1 LRSNQQKQK
10 VKSLLWL
17 KRLLL
22 WAIWLSALIVLIIT
36 LFFSDPIANWLS
48 NLGFIKILD
57 ALSKLGVLIGVTVFL
72 LELPKREE
80 RIISE
85 RKRSHFEYWK
95 AIDAAAASGI
105 VTSYARKIALE
116 ELANDGV
123 SLRNIDA
130 PNADLKRID
139 LTGADLVGAN
149 LTRADFT
156 EAKLDEANLSKAKL
170 YRARL
175 YGTSLLK
182 AKLESTDLREVLYD
196 EHTKFPIGFDAGAV
210 GAYLIAPH
218 VSLQQVKLSKA
229 ILWDVNLL
237 GANLEESD
245 FTEASFRGAILKNA
259 NFQRANLK
267 GANFGDA
274 NLEGAKLNHA
284 NIQGAN
290 FWNAKGLT
298 IEQVK
303 SAQNW
308 ETAEYSNNFYEKLGL
323 SPQLTISTDQVI

>member
-1 LRSNQQKQK
+1 MRSNQSKQK

-22 WAIWLSALIVLIIT
+22 WAVWLSALIVLIIT

-80 RIISE
+80 RIQAE

-95 AIDAAAASGI
+95 AIDASAASGT

-116 ELANDGV
+116 ELASDSV

-149 LTRADFT
+149 LTGADLT
-156 EAKLDEANLSKAKL
+156 GAILDEANLSKADL

-175 YGTSLLK
+175 YGASLLK

-196 EHTKFPIGFDAGAV
+196 EDTKFPIGFNAV
-210 GAYLIAPH
+210 AAGAYLIAPH

-229 ILWDVNLL
+229 ILWGVNLQS
-237 GANLEESD
+237 ANLEESD

-259 NFQRANLK
+259 NFKRANLN
-267 GANFGDA
+267 GAKFGDA
-274 NLEGAKLNHA
+274 NLEGAKLNNA

-290 FWNAKGLT
+290 FWNVKGLT
-298 IEQVK
+298 VEQVK

-308 ETAEYSNNFYEKLGL
+308 ETAEYSKIFCEQLGL
-323 SPQLTISTDQVI
+323 SPRLMP

>member
-1 LRSNQQKQK
+1 LKSNHSKPK
-10 VKSLLWL
+10 LKSLLWL

-22 WAIWLSALIVLIIT
+22 WAVWLSALILLIIT
-36 LFFSDPIANWLS
+36 LFFSTPIANWLS
-48 NLGFIKILD
+48 NLAFIKILD

-80 RIISE
+80 RILAE
-85 RKRSHFEYWK
+85 RQRSHFEYWK
-95 AIDAAAASGI
+95 AIDAAAASGT

-116 ELANDGV
+116 ELAGDGV

-149 LTRADFT
+149 LTGADFT
-156 EAKLDEANLSKAKL
+156 GSILDEANLSKADL

-175 YGTSLLK
+175 YGASLLK
-182 AKLESTDLREVLYD
+182 AKLESTDLREVVYD
-196 EHTKFPIGFDAGAV
+196 EHTKFPIGFNAAAA

-229 ILWDVNLL
+229 ILWGVNLEE
-237 GANLEESD
+237 ANLEESD
-245 FTEASFRGAILKNA
+245 FTEASFHGAVLKNA

-267 GANFGDA
+267 GAKFGNA
-274 NLEGAKLNHA
+274 NLEGVKLKNA
-284 NIQGAN
+284 NIERAN

-308 ETAEYSNNFYEKLGL
+308 ETAEYSNNFCEQLGL
-323 SPQLTISTDQVI
+323 SPR

>member
-1 LRSNQQKQK
+1 LRSNQSKEK

-22 WAIWLSALIVLIIT
+22 WAVWLSALIVLIIT

-80 RIISE
+80 RILSE

-95 AIDAAAASGI
+95 AIDAAAASGT

-116 ELANDGV
+116 ELARDGV
-123 SLRNIDA
+123 YLRNIDA

-139 LTGADLVGAN
+139 LTGANLTGAN
-149 LTRADFT
+149 LTGADLT
-156 EAKLDEANLSKAKL
+156 EAILDEANLNKANL

-175 YGTSLLK
+175 YGASIIK
-182 AKLESTDLREVLYD
+182 AQLESTDLREVLYD
-196 EHTKFPIGFDAGAV
+196 KHTQFPINFNAAAA

-229 ILWDVNLL
+229 IFWGVNLQE
-237 GANLEESD
+237 ANLEESD
-245 FTEASFRGAILKNA
+245 FTEASFHGAILKNA

-267 GANFGDA
+267 GAKFGNA
-274 NLEGAKLNHA
+274 NLEGAKLNNA

-308 ETAEYSNNFYEKLGL
+308 ETAEYSKNFREKLGL
-323 SPQLTISTDQVI
+323 

>member
-1 LRSNQQKQK
+1 MRSNQSKQK

-22 WAIWLSALIVLIIT
+22 WAVWLNALIVLIIS

-80 RIISE
+80 RIQAE

-95 AIDAAAASGI
+95 AIDAAAASGT

-116 ELANDGV
+116 ELASDGV

-130 PNADLKRID
+130 PNADLKRVD
-139 LTGADLVGAN
+139 LTGADLLGAN
-149 LTRADFT
+149 LTGADFT
-156 EAKLDEANLSKAKL
+156 GATLDEANLSKADL

-175 YGTSLLK
+175 YGASLLK

-196 EHTKFPIGFDAGAV
+196 EYTKFSIGFNAAAA

-229 ILWDVNLL
+229 ILWGVNLQS
-237 GANLEESD
+237 ANLEGSD
-245 FTEASFRGAILKNA
+245 FTEASFHGAVLKNA
-259 NFQRANLK
+259 NLQSANLK
-267 GANFGDA
+267 GAKFGNA
-274 NLEGAKLNHA
+274 NLEGAKLNNA
-284 NIQGAN
+284 NIEGAN
-290 FWNAKGLT
+290 FWNVKGLT
-298 IEQVK
+298 VEQVK

-308 ETAEYSNNFYEKLGL
+308 ETAEYSKNFCEQLGL
-323 SPQLTISTDQVI
+323 SPG

>member
-1 LRSNQQKQK
+1 MRSNQSKQK

-22 WAIWLSALIVLIIT
+22 WAVWLSALIVLIIT

-80 RIISE
+80 RIQAE

-95 AIDAAAASGI
+95 AIDAAAASGT

-116 ELANDGV
+116 ELASDGV

-130 PNADLKRID
+130 PNADLKRVD
-139 LTGADLVGAN
+139 LTGADLLGAN
-149 LTRADFT
+149 LTGADFT
-156 EAKLDEANLSKAKL
+156 GATLDEANLSKADL

-175 YGTSLLK
+175 YGASLLK

-196 EHTKFPIGFDAGAV
+196 EDTKFPIGFNAV
-210 GAYLIAPH
+210 AAGAYLIAPH

-229 ILWDVNLL
+229 ILWGVNLQS
-237 GANLEESD
+237 ANLEESD

-259 NFQRANLK
+259 NFKRANLN
-267 GANFGDA
+267 GAKFGDA
-274 NLEGAKLNHA
+274 NLEGAKLNNA

-290 FWNAKGLT
+290 FWNVKGLT
-298 IEQVK
+298 VEQVK

-308 ETAEYSNNFYEKLGL
+308 ETAEYSKIFCEQLGL
-323 SPQLTISTDQVI
+323 SPRLMP

>member
-1 LRSNQQKQK
+1 MRSNQSKQK

-22 WAIWLSALIVLIIT
+22 WAVWLSALIVLIIT

-80 RIISE
+80 RIQAE

-95 AIDAAAASGI
+95 AIDAAAASGT

-116 ELANDGV
+116 ELASDGV

-130 PNADLKRID
+130 PNADLKRVD
-139 LTGADLVGAN
+139 LTGADLLGAN
-149 LTRADFT
+149 LTGADFT
-156 EAKLDEANLSKAKL
+156 GATLDEANLSKADL

-175 YGTSLLK
+175 YGASLLK

-196 EHTKFPIGFDAGAV
+196 EYTKFSIGFNAAAA

-229 ILWDVNLL
+229 ILWGVNLQS
-237 GANLEESD
+237 ANLEGSD
-245 FTEASFRGAILKNA
+245 FTEASFHGAVLKNA
-259 NFQRANLK
+259 NLQSANLK
-267 GANFGDA
+267 GAKFGNA
-274 NLEGAKLNHA
+274 NLEGAKLNNA
-284 NIQGAN
+284 NIEGAN
-290 FWNAKGLT
+290 FWNVKGLT
-298 IEQVK
+298 VEQVK
-303 SAQNW
+303 YAQNW
-308 ETAEYSNNFYEKLGL
+308 ETAEYSKNFCEQLGL
-323 SPQLTISTDQVI
+323 SPRLMP

>member
-1 LRSNQQKQK
+1 MT
-10 VKSLLWL
+10 
-17 KRLLL
+17 
-22 WAIWLSALIVLIIT
+22 VLTVT
-36 LFFSDPIANWLS
+36 LFFSDSIASWLS
-48 NLGFIKILD
+48 NLAFIKILD

-80 RIISE
+80 RIVSE

-95 AIDAAAASGI
+95 AIDAAAASGT

-116 ELANDGV
+116 ELANDRV

-130 PNADLKRID
+130 PNVDLKRVD

-149 LTRADFT
+149 FTGADFT
-156 EAKLDEANLSKAKL
+156 EAILDDANLNKAKL

-182 AKLESTDLREVLYD
+182 AQLESTDLREVLYD
-196 EHTKFPIGFDAGAV
+196 EYTKFPIGFNATAV

-218 VSLQQVKLSKA
+218 VSLQKVKLSNA
-229 ILWDVNLL
+229 ILWSVNLQE
-237 GANLEESD
+237 ANLEESD
-245 FTEASFRGAILKNA
+245 FTEASFRGAMLKNA

-267 GANFGDA
+267 GAKFGNA
-274 NLEGAKLNHA
+274 NLAGAKLNNA

-308 ETAEYSNNFYEKLGL
+308 ETAEYSKNFCEQLGL
-323 SPQLTISTDQVI
+323 SPRLTTNTDNEKD

>member
-1 LRSNQQKQK
+1 MRNNQSKQK
-10 VKSLLWL
+10 IKSLLWL
-17 KRLLL
+17 KRLLIL
-22 WAIWLSALIVLIIT
+22 TVLLSALIVLIIT
-36 LFFSDPIANWLS
+36 LLFSDPIANWLS
-48 NLGFIKILD
+48 NLAFIKILD
-57 ALSKLGVLIGVTVFL
+57 ALSKLGVLIGVTLFL

-80 RIISE
+80 RIQAE
-85 RKRSHFEYWK
+85 RKMAHFEYWK
-95 AIDAAAASGI
+95 AIDAANASVT

-139 LTGADLVGAN
+139 LTRADLVGAN
-149 LTRADFT
+149 LTRGDFT
-156 EAKLDEANLSKAKL
+156 EAKLDEANLSKADL

-196 EHTKFPIGFDAGAV
+196 EHTKFPIGFNAAAV

-229 ILWDVNLL
+229 ILWGVNLQE
-237 GANLEESD
+237 ANLQESD
-245 FTEASFRGAILKNA
+245 FTEASFHGAVLKNA

-267 GANFGDA
+267 GAKFGNA
-274 NLEGAKLNHA
+274 NLEGANLNNA

-290 FWNAKGLT
+290 FFNAKGLT

-308 ETAEYSNNFYEKLGL
+308 ETAEYSKNFCVQLGL
-323 SPQLTISTDQVI
+323 SPQHSTKPE